1 MKYFITLLFSII
13 PAIISSEQINLF
25 FPKPLYIYLPA
36 PPISYEIL
44 AEAIT
49 MVESGKGNK
58 VYNKIENAVGW
69 FQIRQC
75 RVNHYN
81 YIRKTKYKLTD
92 FYDYD
97 LSLEMFLFYAKGKS
111 LETAAKNW
119 NGSGY
124 MTAIYWRKV
133 KSKIKEIMKMNP
145 NSYDAYRL
153 FHDGTLALARAERQG
168 IRVDATYIENKKQH
182 LSRKITRL
190 EEQFKDTT
198 FYKEWQQSVEG
209 KVNINSHYQLSH
221 FLYIVKGYSLDKD
234 KTTKKTGKGSTN
246 EDTLK
251 GLNIP
256 ELNLLLQAS
265 KLKKIRD
272 TYLDAFLRE
281 QVDGY
286 MHPFFNL
293 HTVVTY
299 RSSSDS
305 PNFQNIPIRDEE
317 AGTICRRALYP
328 RPGHQLIELDF
339 KGIEVAIAA
348 CYHKDPTMI
357 KYIADPT
364 TDMHGDM
371 ASQIFKISPFDKNIP
386 VNKTL
391 RKAAKNG
398 FVFPQFY
405 GDYYKKCAIN
415 MACEWGKLPQG
426 KWKPGQGID
435 MIGWEP
441 PLHNYHLADH
451 MIKQKIKS
459 LDDFTN
465 HVQSIEDDF
474 WNVRFPVYK
483 QWKEDHYEE
492 YQEKGYFDT
501 KTGFQCSG
509 FMEKNQVANYPVQG
523 TAFHCLLWTFIQ
535 LDRLMLKENW
545 DTKLIGQIHD
555 SIILDVE
562 PSQLEYV
569 IKTAKHIAEVLLPE
583 HWKWINVPLSIEIDV
598 CGIDK
603 SWADKKEYK
612 LTA

>member
-1 MKYFITLLFSII
+1 MKSFIILLFSML
-13 PAIISSEQINLF
+13 PNVISSESIHPF
-25 FPKPLYIYLPA
+25 FPKPLIVYLPA
-36 PPISYEIL
+36 PPVSYEIL
-44 AEAIT
+44 AEAVT
-49 MVESGKGNK
+49 MVESGKGKK
-58 VYNKIENAVGW
+58 VYNKAENAVGW

-75 RVNHYN
+75 RVDHYN
-81 YIRKTKYKLTD
+81 YLKKTKYKLTD
-92 FYDYD
+92 FYSYN

-111 LETAAKNW
+111 PERAAKNW
-119 NGSGY
+119 NGSGP
-124 MTAIYWRKV
+124 MTAIYWKKV
-133 KSKIKEIMKMNP
+133 KSKIKMIMKMNP
-145 NSYDAYRL
+145 KSYDAYRL

-168 IRVDATYIENKKQH
+168 IRIDVPYIINKKQH
-182 LSRKITRL
+182 LARKIIRL

-198 FYKEWQQSVEG
+198 FYKEWQQSVKG
-209 KVNINSHYQLSH
+209 KVNINSHLQLSNFIYNTKG
-221 FLYIVKGYSLDKD
+221 FLKP
-234 KTTKKTGKGSTN
+234 KTTKNGGGATD

-251 GLNIP
+251 QLNIP
-256 ELNLLLQAS
+256 ELDILLQMS
-265 KLKKIRD
+265 KLKKVKD

-317 AGTICRRALYP
+317 MGPICRRALYP
-328 RPGHQLIELDF
+328 RPGHQLVELDF

-357 KYIADPT
+357 KYISDPT
-364 TDMHGDM
+364 SDMHGDM

-415 MACEWGKLPQG
+415 MACEWGKLPKG

-441 PLHNYHLADH
+441 PLHKYHLADH
-451 MIKQKIKS
+451 MISKKIKS
-459 LDDFTN
+459 IDDFTT
-465 HVQSIEDDF
+465 HIQDIEEDF
-474 WNVRFPVYK
+474 WNNRFPVYK

-501 KTGFQCSG
+501 KTGFRCSG

-523 TAFHCLLWTFIQ
+523 AAFHCLLWTFTQ
-535 LDRLMLKENW
+535 LDAIMLKEKW
-545 DTKLIGQIHD
+545 DTRLIGQIHD
-555 SIILDVE
+555 SIILDVK

-583 HWKWINVPLSIEIDV
+583 HWKWINVPLSIEVDV
-598 CGIDK
+598 CGVDK
-603 SWADKKEYK
+603 PWADKKEYK
-612 LTA
+612 QIA

>member
-1 MKYFITLLFSII
+1 MKYFIILLFSTI
-13 PAIISSEQINLF
+13 PNVISSENIHPF
-25 FPKPLYIYLPA
+25 FPKPLIVYLPA
-36 PPISYEIL
+36 PPISYELL
-44 AEAIT
+44 AEAVT
-49 MVESGKGNK
+49 MVESGKGKK
-58 VYNKIENAVGW
+58 VYNKKENAVGW

-75 RVNHYN
+75 RVDHYN
-81 YIRKTKYKLTD
+81 YVRKTKYKLTD
-92 FYDYD
+92 FYNYN

-111 LETAAKNW
+111 PEKAAKNW
-119 NGSGY
+119 NGSGP
-124 MTAIYWRKV
+124 MTVIYWKKV
-133 KSKIKEIMKMNP
+133 KSKIKMIMKLNP
-145 NSYDAYRL
+145 NSYEAYRL

-168 IRVDATYIENKKQH
+168 IRIDVPYIVNKKQH
-182 LSRKITRL
+182 LARKIVRL

-198 FYKEWQQSVEG
+198 FYKEWQQSVKG
-209 KVNINSHYQLSH
+209 KVNINSHLQLSNFIYNTKG
-221 FLYIVKGYSLDKD
+221 FLKP
-234 KTTKKTGKGSTN
+234 KTTKNGSGATD

-251 GLNIP
+251 QLNIP
-256 ELNLLLQAS
+256 ELDILLQIS
-265 KLKKIRD
+265 KLKKVKD

-317 AGTICRRALYP
+317 MGPICRKALYP
-328 RPGHQLIELDF
+328 RPGHQLVELDF

-357 KYIADPT
+357 KYISDPT
-364 TDMHGDM
+364 SDMHGDM
-371 ASQIFKISPFDKNIP
+371 ASQIFKINPFDKNIP

-451 MIKQKIKS
+451 MINQKIKS
-459 LDDFTN
+459 LDDFTT
-465 HVQSIEDDF
+465 HIQDIEEDF
-474 WNVRFPVYK
+474 WNNRFPVYK

-501 KTGFQCSG
+501 KTGFRCSG

-523 TAFHCLLWTFIQ
+523 AAFHCLLWTFTQ
-535 LDRLMLKENW
+535 LDAIMVKENW
-545 DTKLIGQIHD
+545 DTRLIGQIHD
-555 SIILDVE
+555 SIILDVK

-583 HWKWINVPLSIEIDV
+583 HWKWINVPLSIEVDV
-598 CGIDK
+598 CGVDK
-603 SWADKKEYK
+603 PWADKKEYK
-612 LTA
+612 QVA